1 MDNPL
6 IQVDPGLFIWTILT
20 FLVLLGLLGKFAWK
34 PLLAALDSRH
44 ELIKKSLDDA
54 DKAKQELE
62 RLQQDSREII
72 SEARVEAQ
80 SIVAKS
86 RSEAEKLKGEMKQKA
101 KEEAGS
107 IVRSA
112 EKQIQVETEK
122 AIAEIRGEVVDL
134 SLLVASRLVKK
145 NLSKEDNQSLIEE
158 SRINWTTASRAF
170 MNPVG
175 IGRSCFKYFC
185 VDQVMTKNRNAATS
199 QSIKTCLVTEKLM
212 PSKVGSSKMG

>member
-1 MDNPL
+1 
-6 IQVDPGLFIWTILT
+6 
-20 FLVLLGLLGKFAWK
+20 
-34 PLLAALDSRH
+34 
-44 ELIKKSLDDA
+44 
-54 DKAKQELE
+54 
-62 RLQQDSREII
+62 LQQDSREII

-86 RSEAEKLKGEMKQKA
+86 RSEAEKLKGEMRQKA

-158 SRINWTTASRAF
+158 SLKQIESFRA
-170 MNPVG
+170 
-175 IGRSCFKYFC
+175 
-185 VDQVMTKNRNAATS
+185 
-199 QSIKTCLVTEKLM
+199 
-212 PSKVGSSKMG
+212 

>member
-44 ELIKKSLDDA
+44 ELIKNSLDDA

-86 RSEAEKLKGEMKQKA
+86 RSEAEKLKGEMRQKA
-101 KEEAGS
+101 KEEADS

-158 SRINWTTASRAF
+158 SLKQIESLRA
-170 MNPVG
+170 
-175 IGRSCFKYFC
+175 
-185 VDQVMTKNRNAATS
+185 
-199 QSIKTCLVTEKLM
+199 
-212 PSKVGSSKMG
+212 